1 MGMAID
7 KKTVEY
13 VAHLARIELK
23 SQELEKLSQQLQDIL
38 NFVDKLKEINIKDIA
53 PTSHILPINNVLR
66 EDIPKDSLAPKDA
79 LINAPAQEGSF
90 FVVPKV
96 IE

>member
-1 MGMAID
+1 MSITRE
-7 KKTVEY
+7 TVEY

-23 SQELEKLSQQLQDIL
+23 SEELEKLSQQLQGIL
-38 NFVDKLKEINIKDIA
+38 GFIDKLKKVDIKDIN

-66 EDIPKDSLAPKDA
+66 EDNPGESLPVDKV
-79 LINAPAQEGSF
+79 LKNAPQKEGSF
-90 FVVPKV
+90 FVVPKI